1 MHKIT
6 LWEVKKMKK
15 YIFLLSLI
23 AALSLSACSSEDGN
37 SSALNADVSE
47 SSESAAAVEEEAS
60 EEDIEG
66 TESSEDGENTD
77 SAESADN
84 VESTDSEAIPPLYSE
99 EETSDEKSYTVT
111 VDIDNE
117 YTIDDEATI
126 QKIDDWLQK
135 ASDDSETKAITDY
148 IERDGGHF
156 EIKTNGGDYRIDLFP
171 EDYDIANETEEDENG
186 NVHYQYNIQ
195 ANGYH
200 YQVPID
206 LTFELTDIISDATGV
221 DFSELYDFM

>member
-1 MHKIT
+1 
-6 LWEVKKMKK
+6 MKK

-47 SSESAAAVEEEAS
+47 SSESAAAVEAEAS
-60 EEDIEG
+60 EEDIES

-77 SAESADN
+77 SADN

-111 VDIDNE
+111 VGIDNE

-195 ANGYH
+195 ANGCH